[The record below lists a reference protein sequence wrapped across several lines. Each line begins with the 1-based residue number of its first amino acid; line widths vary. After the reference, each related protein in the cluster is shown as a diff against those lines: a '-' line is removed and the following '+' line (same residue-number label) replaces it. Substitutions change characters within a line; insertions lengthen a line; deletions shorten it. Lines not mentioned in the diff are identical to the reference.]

1 MEKTAD
7 YINDAFEE
15 LLSVQK
21 AARVYLGVYPT
32 KEKTPCNLNDYRGL
46 FGFVYNSEH
55 SLNQH

>member
-21 AARVYLGVYPT
+21 AARVYLGVYQIG
-32 KEKTPCNLNDYRGL
+32 RAH
-46 FGFVYNSEH
+46 V
-55 SLNQH
+55 

>member
-46 FGFVYNSEH
+46 FGGDGGS
-55 SLNQH
+55 